1 MVGRN
6 RPKEMRSIVKTLSK
20 PRPSSP
26 KDVDPEK
33 VGLTVATSEQQSTK
47 QSPTQS
53 P

>member
-26 KDVDPEK
+26 KEANVSPEQEALAPK
-33 VGLTVATSEQQSTK
+33 K
-47 QSPTQS
+47 
-53 P
+53 